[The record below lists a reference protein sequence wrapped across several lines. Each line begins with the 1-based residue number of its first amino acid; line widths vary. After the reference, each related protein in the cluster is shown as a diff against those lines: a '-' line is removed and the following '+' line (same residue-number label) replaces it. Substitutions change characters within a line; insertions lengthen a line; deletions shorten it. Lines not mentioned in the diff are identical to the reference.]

1 MHFVQRFLKPFSLIA
16 TLSMLLLLANQAEA
30 FMFSKNVY
38 CSPVQG
44 IIQLHGKPLSGLLV
58 TRTLISGGFKGRR
71 HTDTTTTDANGK
83 FELPEV
89 SNRTFLR
96 PDLLSPNPRVS
107 QTISI
112 DYQGRKFLFW
122 AHQKQDFT
130 TGSEVAD
137 GKADIEI
144 SCDLANIE
152 ETGGTPI
159 VRCTSNE
166 RKFDE

>member
-1 MHFVQRFLKPFSLIA
+1 MHFVPRFLKPFSLIA
-16 TLSMLLLLANQAEA
+16 TLSLLLLLANQAEA

-44 IIQLHGKPLSGLLV
+44 VIQLHGKPLSGLLV

-96 PDLLSPNPRVS
+96 PDLLSPYPRVD
-107 QTISI
+107 QE
-112 DYQGRKFLFW
+112 FLLTYEGKNYGIW
-122 AHQKQDFT
+122 EFT
-130 TGSEVAD
+130 KENFELGGEVNGLD
-137 GKADIEI
+137 KVIHLI
-144 SCDLANIE
+144 CDLKNTESAGE
-152 ETGGTPI
+152 ARI
-159 VRCTSNE
+159 VRCTTNE
-166 RKFDE
+166 RKINE